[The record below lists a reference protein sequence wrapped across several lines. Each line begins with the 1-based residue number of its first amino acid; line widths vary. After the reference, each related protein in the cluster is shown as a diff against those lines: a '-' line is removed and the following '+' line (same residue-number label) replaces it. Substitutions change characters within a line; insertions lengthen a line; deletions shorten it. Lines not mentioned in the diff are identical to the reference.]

1 MRENHESP
9 AIAERA
15 SDIHS
20 ATALGQALS
29 YNVFHSATLAV
40 RTVPTAQVRTHGV
53 TCPRPHTENVKTKP
67 GHESRLDSKS
77 QVPPSSPTE
86 MVRDGFLGEVT

>member
-1 MRENHESP
+1 MVLPRCGSWSVRTEEDKSTTVCIEGRISVRENHESP

-40 RTVPTAQVRTHGV
+40 RTVPTAQVWTHGV
-53 TCPRPHTENVKTKP
+53 TCPRPHTANGKT
-67 GHESRLDSKS
+67 G
-77 QVPPSSPTE
+77 T
-86 MVRDGFLGEVT
+86 